1 MIMNDLANRNIT
13 VKVTYNI
20 EFDTKRIWYID
31 GKYQGKNIHIITSF
45 EYHNGGRTV
54 TIESPLN
61 EYFDH
66 EKFTIETN
74 RLIIHQ
80 AMDFYK
86 GFISENLEI
95 NAKYVIEEF
104 IKNDGY
110 VIYDDEGILLTDY
123 IKDITDALSEMITD
137 DKIIVSKQEIVPFNF
152 KTEVIRYEF
161 ANFTEKKEGT
171 DVDG

>member
-45 EYHNGGRTV
+45 EYYNGGRTV

-61 EYFDH
+61 EYLDH

-95 NAKYVIEEF
+95 NAKYLIEE
-104 IKNDGY
+104 IDKNNEY
-110 VIYDDEGILLTDY
+110 LVYDDEGFLLTDY
-123 IKDITDALSEMITD
+123 IKDITEVLKEFIVDE
-137 DKIIVSKQEIVPFNF
+137 KIIVTKQEIVPFNF
-152 KTEVIRYEF
+152 KTEVIRYKF

>member
-13 VKVTYNI
+13 VKVTHNI

-61 EYFDH
+61 EYLDH
-66 EKFTIETN
+66 EKFALETN

-95 NAKYVIEEF
+95 NAKYLIEE
-104 IKNDGY
+104 IDKNNEY
-110 VIYDDEGILLTDY
+110 LVYDDDGFLLTDY
-123 IKDITDALSEMITD
+123 IKDITEVLKEFIVDE
-137 DKIIVSKQEIVPFNF
+137 KIIVTKQEIVPFNI
-152 KTEVIRYEF
+152 KSEVIRYEF